1 MPNNIKAISISTL
14 RKMSGKKTKVANSLE
29 ELLNAK
35 DTEDIETKV
44 LESSL
49 DAEIEKTGNMND
61 EAAGRIVNDFFSGN
75 SQSKFINEALY
86 KTEIKEFICPQPIT
100 KIRITRKALSE
111 MFLMAKA
118 INEIAHETLGPNAT
132 ELEIHC
138 YCIGDNPAG
147 PEKEPGIINGIFI
160 PTQELSETSVKVSE
174 DGIREAMLFIKQ
186 NNKRILGWSHSHG
199 HFEVYSS
206 ETDDVNHETILNDT
220 NNYIYVKNQS
230 GVFRLKYAYGM
241 TVVERGDF
249 MGIVVSKNACGTMH
263 MIQAEFDIIGPDYDD
278 LEKAVILQQLKERIK
293 KVVTVITGSNEQGQ
307 LDEEDMLKTLT
318 EKFLNLFIRKLSLS
332 RDLIMK
338 SDEIKN
344 DHEMLL
350 VEKILNAYD
359 ELVISGSKDSF
370 VSVAQLFL
378 ENVKKTLKSKN

>member
-1 MPNNIKAISISTL
+1 
-14 RKMSGKKTKVANSLE
+14 
-29 ELLNAK
+29 
-35 DTEDIETKV
+35 
-44 LESSL
+44 
-49 DAEIEKTGNMND
+49 
-61 EAAGRIVNDFFSGN
+61 
-75 SQSKFINEALY
+75 
-86 KTEIKEFICPQPIT
+86 
-100 KIRITRKALSE
+100 
-111 MFLMAKA
+111 
-118 INEIAHETLGPNAT
+118 
-132 ELEIHC
+132 
-138 YCIGDNPAG
+138 
-147 PEKEPGIINGIFI
+147 
-160 PTQELSETSVKVSE
+160 
-174 DGIREAMLFIKQ
+174 
-186 NNKRILGWSHSHG
+186 
-199 HFEVYSS
+199 
-206 ETDDVNHETILNDT
+206 
-220 NNYIYVKNQS
+220 
-230 GVFRLKYAYGM
+230 
-241 TVVERGDF
+241 
-249 MGIVVSKNACGTMH
+249 VVSKNACGTMH